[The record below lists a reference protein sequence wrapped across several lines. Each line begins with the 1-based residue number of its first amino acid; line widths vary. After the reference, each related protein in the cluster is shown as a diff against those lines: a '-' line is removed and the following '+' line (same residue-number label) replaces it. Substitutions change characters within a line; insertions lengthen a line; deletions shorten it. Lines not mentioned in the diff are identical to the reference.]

1 MKPFANLGDQ
11 NKRYGISGFRSRTY
25 GAAFGGDFKV
35 DKSTYGVSF
44 SYAYTNVDSKGTGNA
59 QTDIA
64 SYQGTFYA
72 DYTSESWY
80 IEGLLGYARNEITTN
95 RSIELFNT
103 SAIAEYGSNQFMIN
117 IGGGMPMEIAQN
129 QFITPNAAFQYT
141 LVENET
147 YSERGAGNLNLR
159 VDQDEAHV
167 AMGIFGL
174 RYHTNRTF
182 ESGTCLLYTSPSPR
196 D

>member
-1 MKPFANLGDQ
+1 M
-11 NKRYGISGFRSRTY
+11 
-25 GAAFGGDFKV
+25 
-35 DKSTYGVSF
+35 
-44 SYAYTNVDSKGTGNA
+44 
-59 QTDIA
+59 
-64 SYQGTFYA
+64 
-72 DYTSESWY
+72 
-80 IEGLLGYARNEITTN
+80 
-95 RSIELFNT
+95 FNT

-182 ESGTCLLYTSPSPR
+182 ESGTLIPELRGGITYDFAADDGVSTNVFNGGGAVFENRGADVAEFGYRLGGGLSYQLKAITLPFLYIKKEGGYALSTKPFQGLSVSANYDLWKKEDFVGHSANVSIR
-196 D
+196 FEF